1 MYKQAASGR
10 EDRSIQINGNSSNK
24 IIPPPQKYVL
34 FAVLRKINIT
44 EKDIFPRGGGLFVC
58 VMCYVLCVRSRL
70 KNLST

>member
-24 IIPPPQKYVL
+24 MIPPQKYVL

-44 EKDIFPRGGGLFVC
+44 EKDIFPRGGGLCVC
-58 VMCYVLCVRSRL
+58 VIL
-70 KNLST
+70 KLYTPELDWF